1 MSIDFISL
9 TFGALLGVG
18 AAVAFVLLRM
28 VPSLRLREE
37 EFARMSERSARLLET
52 EERLAVASGE
62 AADLRTLVTRLE
74 TQAEER
80 ERRFAEQAASLE
92 TMREELGRAFAEL
105 SQDALRR
112 NNAMFLDLAQENLSK
127 FQEQAKGELDQ
138 RKQAFD
144 NLVTPIK
151 ESLEKVDRQI
161 VELNEKQAT
170 SGATLMEQ
178 LKQLTESERKLQ
190 TETAS
195 LVRALR
201 NPGQR
206 GRWGEV
212 QLRRVAELA
221 GMVEYCDFNE
231 QQTQRG
237 EDGALRPDMI
247 VRLPAGK
254 TIVVDSKTPLD
265 AYLSA
270 IEAADDATR
279 ADFLKAHARQV
290 REQIKQLGSKRYWD
304 QFEFT
309 PDFVVAFL
317 PGEPMYGAALEHDPT
332 LIEFGV
338 DHKVLIVTPVSL
350 IALLRVVAQ
359 GWRHERLEENAQRI
373 SNLGKDLYARVTKL
387 AEHFSKVGKNL
398 DRAVASYN
406 EAAGTLETRVLVQ
419 ARKFKELQASTADD
433 IESVEPIERTARAL
447 QSSELK
453 PRPAPLV
460 ETLFRNESLS

>member
-92 TMREELGRAFAEL
+92 TMREELGKAFAEL

-237 EDGALRPDMI
+237 EEGALRPDMI